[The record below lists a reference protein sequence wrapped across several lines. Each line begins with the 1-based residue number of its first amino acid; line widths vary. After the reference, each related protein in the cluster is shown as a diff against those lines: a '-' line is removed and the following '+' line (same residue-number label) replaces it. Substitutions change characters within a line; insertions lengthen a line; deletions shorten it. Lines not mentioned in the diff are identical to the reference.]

1 MPADDTVVITR
12 MDIPPDFQDILRR
25 HLPFTDSG
33 ELDEADDLS
42 DLGLD
47 SMGLVAL
54 MADIEDSYD
63 VELPDEFVAETTF
76 ATVGSLWA
84 AVLAL
89 ATRWPDERVAG

>member
-12 MDIPPDFQDILRR
+12 MDIPSDFQDILRR
-25 HLPFTDSG
+25 HLPFSDAG
-33 ELDEADDLS
+33 ELSEDDDLS

-76 ATVGSLWA
+76 ATVGSLWR

-89 ATRWPDERVAG
+89 PAAWQDARLAG